1 MSRFIDDGKTNA
13 LERPNSKILT
23 KRGQALVASAP
34 PSCLLITTTF
44 LTPPL
49 LFIDNNDFPELQTGT
64 ISADSQLL
72 ASLLQKKATY

>member
-23 KRGQALVASAP
+23 KRGQTLVASA
-34 PSCLLITTTF
+34 
-44 LTPPL
+44 PPL

-72 ASLLQKKATY
+72 HSFTRKATYNNNIIL